1 MLFSIPVAWL
11 QLIHQRVR
19 FIGTLAGISF
29 VVVLLFMQVGLRE
42 ALFDSS
48 IQVHESLR
56 GDLFLISPQYKSI
69 TSQQSFLRERLY
81 QTLAHEAVESVSPLY
96 VQFGKLKNF
105 QTGQKA
111 PIFVFGIDP
120 GTQTFKLPEVNQNID
135 QLKLADRAL
144 FDLGSRIEFGPIAD
158 TFKKTGAVNI
168 EISPYNEIYKARKLE
183 VRGLFKIGT
192 SFGVDGN
199 LIINDSTFLNI
210 FTERSKDKIDI
221 GLIHLKPGFNIIK
234 VRSDLISNIFSDHKD
249 FKVFTLDEFT
259 KMEKAYWDLRTPAGF
274 AFKVMV
280 TMGFI
285 IGTGIVYQILYSNI
299 STHLIEFATLK
310 AIGHTS
316 HYLLGIVFQQALM
329 LSILG
334 YIPGII
340 ISFGIYDLTREA
352 TKLPIIMTLDRV
364 GFVLGSVVLMCL
376 VSGFIAM
383 DKLRSVDP
391 ADIFN

>member
-48 IQVHESLR
+48 IQVHKSLQ

-81 QTLAHEAVESVSPLY
+81 QTLGHEAVESVSPLY

-120 GTQTFKLPEVNQNID
+120 GSKTFNLPEVNQNID

-158 TFKKTGAVNI
+158 TFIQKGKVDI

-221 GLIHLKPGFNIIK
+221 GLINLKSNSNIKK
-234 VRSDLISNIFSDHKD
+234 VQSDLINAFSENKD
-249 FKVFTLDEFT
+249 FRVLTLDEFT
-259 KMEKAYWDLRTPAGF
+259 TMEKAYWDLRTPAGF

-316 HYLLGIVFQQALM
+316 QYLLGLVFQQALM
-329 LSILG
+329 LSVLG

-352 TKLPIIMTLDRV
+352 TKLPIIMTLDRI

>member
-1 MLFSIPVAWL
+1 MIFAIPVAWL

-19 FIGTLAGISF
+19 FVGTLAGIAF

-48 IQVHESLR
+48 VQVHKSLH

-69 TSQQSFLRERLY
+69 TSQQSFSRERLL
-81 QTLAHEAVESVSPLY
+81 QTLGHEEVASISPLY

-105 QTGQKA
+105 QTGQKS

-120 GTQTFKLPEVNQNID
+120 GERSFNLSGVNQNID

-144 FDLGSRIEFGPIAD
+144 FDAGSRIEFGPIAD
-158 TFKKTGAVNI
+158 TFQKKETVEI
-168 EISPYNEIYKARKLE
+168 EISPYNEINKARKLE

-199 LIINDSTFLNI
+199 LIINDSTFLNL
-210 FTERSKDKIDI
+210 FAERSAGKIDI
-221 GLIHLKPGFNIIK
+221 GLVNVKTGANINAVKFDLVNTIFK
-234 VRSDLISNIFSDHKD
+234 GTNDVRVL
-249 FKVFTLDEFT
+249 TLDEFVE
-259 KMEKAYWDLRTPAGF
+259 MEKAYWDLRTPAGF

-316 HYLLGIVFQQALM
+316 KYLLGIVFQQALM
-329 LSILG
+329 LAFLG

-340 ISFGIYDLTREA
+340 ISVWVYNLTQNA
-352 TKLPIIMTLDRV
+352 TKLPIEMNIDRIIL
-364 GFVLGSVVLMCL
+364 VLVSVVLMCML
-376 VSGFIAM
+376 SGSIAIN
-383 DKLRSVDP
+383 KLRSVDP
-391 ADIFN
+391 ADIF

>member
-1 MLFSIPVAWL
+1 MILAIPIAWL
-11 QLIHQRVR
+11 QLVHQRVR
-19 FIGTLAGISF
+19 FLGTLAGIAF

-48 IQVHESLR
+48 VQVHKSLH
-56 GDLFLISPQYKSI
+56 GDLFLISPQYQSI
-69 TSQQSFLRERLY
+69 TSQQSFARERLF
-81 QTLAHEAVESVSPLY
+81 QALGNEEVDSVSPLY

-105 QTGQKA
+105 QTGNKS

-120 GTQTFKLPEVNQNID
+120 GEQVFDLPGVNQNID

-144 FDLGSRIEFGPIAD
+144 FDSGSRIEFGPVSD
-158 TFKKTGAVNI
+158 TFNQTGKVEI
-168 EISPYNEIYKARKLE
+168 EISPYNEINKARKLE

-199 LIINDSTFLNI
+199 LIVNDSTFASL
-210 FTERSKDKIDI
+210 FPERSAGKIDV
-221 GLIHLKPGFNIIK
+221 GLINLKPETNVK
-234 VRSDLISNIFSDHKD
+234 EVQSDLINNTFKRNKD
-249 FKVFTLDEFT
+249 VSILTLDEFIT
-259 KMEKAYWDLRTPAGF
+259 MEKAYWDLRTPAGF

-310 AIGHTS
+310 AIGHTGK
-316 HYLLGIVFQQALM
+316 YLLSIVFQQAL
-329 LSILG
+329 LLAFLG

-340 ISFGIYDLTREA
+340 ISVGIYDLTQKA
-352 TKLPIIMTLDRV
+352 TKLPIQMNTDRI
-364 GFVLGSVVLMCL
+364 VLILVSVVLMCL
-376 VSGFIAM
+376 LSGSIAIN
-383 DKLRSVDP
+383 KLRSVDP
-391 ADIFN
+391 ADIF